1 MTVIEIVL
9 LVLGLIAFVVSFF
22 ISERDN
28 DKSDEKIS
36 KEKIEELVEDEY
48 NSTKVR
54 LQNMVDETVSY
65 SIEKTERSL
74 ERITNEK
81 IMALGEYSDTIL
93 NQISTNHQETVF
105 MHDMLINTKE
115 ELLASVSKASKD
127 ANEANRNATEA
138 LSMSL
143 KAMEGAEKA
152 GVISHNAE
160 SRAVVAEE
168 KMISARKAIIGD
180 AESMQDTNM
189 NNTASGMDEAYSQ
202 GAIEE
207 YVPDNGYAEEYIV
220 AEEVDD
226 NIAGDYDTK
235 MDNADEMAYEDNVVS
250 NSEPGVETIQ
260 MALKK
265 ATKDAKSGKNNSQ
278 KAGHMSIK
286 DELAE
291 KTGKSKHGGK
301 SGKKKDNNNEQILK
315 LHKMGKTNME
325 IAKQLGLGVGEVKL
339 VIDLYENR

>member
-1 MTVIEIVL
+1 MTAIEIVL
-9 LVLGLIAFVVSFF
+9 LILGLVAFVISFF
-22 ISERDN
+22 ISERDS
-28 DKSDEKIS
+28 DKSEEKIS

-115 ELLASVSKASKD
+115 ELLANISRAAKEAD
-127 ANEANRNATEA
+127 EANKNATEA

-143 KAMEGAEKA
+143 KAMEGATKA
-152 GVISHNAE
+152 GVISQNAE
-160 SRAVVAEE
+160 NRAVVAEE
-168 KMISARKAIIGD
+168 KMISARKAIQGSV
-180 AESMQDTNM
+180 ESEIERNEDVLTE
-189 NNTASGMDEAYSQ
+189 AMDGFDEIEANEGNISDDNYN
-202 GAIEE
+202 EE
-207 YVPDNGYAEEYIV
+207 YSGIDNYDMNLVNVSDSEMEPV
-220 AEEVDD
+220 DEEVL
-226 NIAGDYDTK
+226 
-235 MDNADEMAYEDNVVS
+235 EEDFVEDM
-250 NSEPGVETIQ
+250 EPGVETIQ

-265 ATKDAKSGKNNSQ
+265 ATKDKKNGKSNGQ

-291 KTGKSKHGGK
+291 KTGKAKTRNK
-301 SGKKKDNNNEQILK
+301 SDKKKENNKEQILK
-315 LHKMGKTNME
+315 LHKMGKNNME